1 MVFFHCEVI
10 MTVISFLLT
19 AILGAGQFL
28 LLAGLLGRAL
38 AGDFT
43 KTAVYLMAKL
53 MLYGAAAAVM
63 VLLLKPYLI
72 PAAAGYA
79 SGVPVAAIAYFAL
92 RAAKGKKLPSTDSK
106 GDDALD
112 GNTDN

>member
-1 MVFFHCEVI
+1 MAFFYCEVI
-10 MTVISFLLT
+10 MAAIPFIFT

-53 MLYGAAAAVM
+53 MLYGAAAAVI

-72 PAAAGYA
+72 IAAVGYA
-79 SGVPVAAIAYFAL
+79 SGVPVAAIAYFAF
-92 RAAKGKKLPSTDSK
+92 RAAKGKKLPSTDSE